1 MKCLLCNFQSENKLE
16 IENHYINFHNVDKKN
31 KYFKKLMTDKNDVF
45 VGERCMKCNEFI
57 PTSGY
62 RKSHNFLKHYKD
74 GKNLLSEEK
83 PISIVEIGSSIR
95 KYEIKFSEHSSFYDF
110 FNSEKVV
117 DDFLTNVR
125 TKIKRTNEYF
135 LIRCGF
141 SIEHFQP
148 VLENYNEP
156 LRNTRYW
163 STEPIET
170 KSFNDFVYFN
180 IRESILK
187 RVINNGLTGS
197 SWRFNRFVYINIK
210 TFSVNET
217 LLKT

>member
-1 MKCLLCNFQSENKLE
+1 MRCLLCNYKAQNKAE
-16 IENHYINFHNVDKKN
+16 IKKHYINFHNVDEKN
-31 KYFKKLMTDKNDVF
+31 NYFKKLFADKNDVF
-45 VGERCMKCNEFI
+45 VGERCSKCNEFI
-57 PTSGY
+57 PTSEY
-62 RKSHNFLKHYKD
+62 KKSHNFLKHCKD
-74 GKNLLSEEK
+74 GKDLAFEEK
-83 PISIVEIGSSIR
+83 PISIVEIGSNIK

-110 FNSEKVV
+110 FNSEKIV
-117 DDFLTNVR
+117 DEFLSNVR
-125 TKIKRTNEYF
+125 RKIKRSNEYF
-135 LIRCGF
+135 LIRGSF

-148 VLENYNEP
+148 VLDNYNEP
-156 LRNTRYW
+156 LKNTRYW

-210 TFSVNET
+210 TFSVNESI
-217 LLKT
+217 LKT

>member
-1 MKCLLCNFQSENKLE
+1 MKCLLCNFQSANELE

-31 KYFKKLMTDKNDVF
+31 RYFKKLMTDKNDVF

-74 GKNLLSEEK
+74 GKDFVFEDK
-83 PISIVEIGSSIR
+83 PISIVEIGNNIR

-125 TKIKRTNEYF
+125 KKIRRSNTYF

-141 SIEHFQP
+141 SIEHLQP
-148 VLENYNEP
+148 TLDNYHEP
-156 LRNTRYW
+156 LKNTRYW

-197 SWRFNRFVYINIK
+197 SWRFNRFVYINVK
-210 TFSVNET
+210 TFSTNET

>member
-1 MKCLLCNFQSENKLE
+1 MKCLLCNFKSENKSE

-31 KYFKKLMTDKNDVF
+31 RYFEKLMTDKNDVF

-74 GKNLLSEEK
+74 GKDLVFEDK
-83 PISIVEIGSSIR
+83 PISIVEIGSNIK

-110 FNSEKVV
+110 FNSEKLV
-117 DDFLTNVR
+117 DDFLTNVSK
-125 TKIKRTNEYF
+125 KIKRSNTYF

-141 SIEHFQP
+141 SIEHLQP
-148 VLENYNEP
+148 TLDNYNEP
-156 LRNTRYW
+156 LKNTRYW

-170 KSFNDFVYFN
+170 KSFNEFVYFN

-197 SWRFNRFVYINIK
+197 SWRFNRFVYINVK
-210 TFSVNET
+210 TFSTNET